1 MATQKVTLDQLKTKT
16 TQTQPVTQPVIQP
29 TKKETN
35 FGSKLGL
42 LDSVQANSTSAFVSE
57 GMYKVRITSVKHLY
71 SRKGDELGIVE
82 FKVLESQG
90 NERSLKVDQIGAVCY
105 NFKEIEGV
113 AYGLKNLRQFLDC
126 ALTSEENDTLS
137 FEDADELEQTS
148 GYQKIFANEESIL
161 VGRELKLRAYDKP
174 TKTPGKVFTKTEWLT
189 IS

>member
-1 MATQKVTLDQLKTKT
+1 MATQKVTLEQLKTKT
-16 TQTQPVTQPVIQP
+16 TQTQPVTQTQ
-29 TKKETN
+29 TQTQKETK
-35 FGSKLGL
+35 FGSRLSL
-42 LDSVQANSTSAFVSE
+42 LDNIQANSTSVFVTE
-57 GMYKVRITSVKHLY
+57 GMYKVRIKAVKHLY

-90 NERSLKVDQIGAVCY
+90 NERSLKIDQVGAVCY

-126 ALTSEENDTLS
+126 ALTSEENDSLS

-148 GYQKIFANEESIL
+148 GYQKVFANEESIL

-174 TKTPGKVFTKTEWLT
+174 TKIPGKFFTKTEWLT

>member
-16 TQTQPVTQPVIQP
+16 TQTQPVTQ
-29 TKKETN
+29 KETQKETK
-35 FGSKLGL
+35 FGSKLGM
-42 LDSVQANSTSAFVSE
+42 LDSIQANSTSVFVTE
-57 GMYKVRITSVKHLY
+57 GMYRVRITAVKHLY

-90 NERSLKVDQIGAVCY
+90 NERSLKIDQVGAVCY

-126 ALTSEENDTLS
+126 ALTSEENDSLS
-137 FEDADELEQTS
+137 FDDADELEQTS
-148 GYQKIFANEESIL
+148 GYQKVFANENSIL
-161 VGRELKLRAYDKP
+161 VGRELKLRAYDKA
-174 TKTPGKVFTKTEWLT
+174 TKTPGKFFTKTEWLT